1 MPITLLLTALLQ
13 AGPTPAPTAIR
24 PRITGPVIRTVTKG
38 RPPLGQGAPR
48 WVDVLLGSLPDS
60 MITFGRDP
68 EGNWLSLDLRP
79 PAPPGG
85 IAPSGG
91 TLYVMHRSRPMPKSC
106 SIGPDRI
113 DLSALHRNGFVPVK
127 IERASL
133 HASGMNDRDP
143 VPVRSSMLDANGK
156 PTVVIADVHTIVQ
169 SMVVWGIRSPPGV
182 DRVAP
187 FQVCSAGYRMDIT
200 VRGPEGINPLTGQP
214 IVRRP
219 VN

>member
-13 AGPTPAPTAIR
+13 AGATPVATAIR
-24 PRITGPVIRTVTKG
+24 PRITDPVIRTIPKSQ
-38 RPPLGQGAPR
+38 PPLGRVGPR
-48 WVDVLLGSLPDS
+48 RVDMLLTTLPES
-60 MITFGRDP
+60 MIEFGRNP
-68 EGNWLSLDLRP
+68 EGNWLSVDRRP
-79 PAPPGG
+79 PGPPGG

-91 TLYVMHRSRPMPKSC
+91 TLYVMHRSRPLPKSC

-113 DLSALHRNGFVPVK
+113 DLSPLHRNGFVPVK

-133 HASGMNDRDP
+133 HAPGMNDRDP

-156 PTVVIADVHTIVQ
+156 PTMVIADVHTIVQ
-169 SMVVWGIRSPPGV
+169 SMVVWGVSSPPGV

-187 FQVCSAGYRMDIT
+187 FQLCSAGYRIDIT

>member
-13 AGPTPAPTAIR
+13 AGATPAAAA
-24 PRITGPVIRTVTKG
+24 ITGPAIRTIPKA
-38 RPPLGQGAPR
+38 RPSLVQVGAR
-48 WVDVLLGSLPDS
+48 RVDVLLTSLPDS
-60 MITFGRDP
+60 MIGFGRDP
-68 EGNWLSLDLRP
+68 ERNWLSIDRHP

-91 TLYVMHRSRPMPKSC
+91 TLYVMHRSRPLPKSC
-106 SIGPDRI
+106 SISADRI
-113 DLSALHRNGFVPVK
+113 DLSLLHRNGFVPVK
-127 IERASL
+127 IERTPL
-133 HASGMNDRDP
+133 HAPGMNDRDP

-156 PTVVIADVHTIVQ
+156 PTMVIADVHTIVQ
-169 SMVVWGIRSPPGV
+169 SMVVWGVRSPPGV

-187 FQVCSAGYRMDIT
+187 FQICSAGYRMDIT
-200 VRGPEGINPLTGQP
+200 VRGPEGINPLTGRP